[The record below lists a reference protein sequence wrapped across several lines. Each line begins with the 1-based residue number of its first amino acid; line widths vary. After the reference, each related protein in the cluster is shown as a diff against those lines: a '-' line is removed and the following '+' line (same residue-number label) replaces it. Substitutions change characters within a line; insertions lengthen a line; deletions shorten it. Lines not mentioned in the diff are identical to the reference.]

1 MQGSELPFKK
11 STCPAEIPLKV
22 MSGRWKILI
31 IQELWTE
38 VKRFN
43 QLQRSIQGITHK
55 MLTEQLRE
63 LEADGII
70 HRQVYAEIPP
80 KVEYSLTELGE
91 GLKPILEQMHDWGKS
106 PTN

>member
-1 MQGSELPFKK
+1 MQGSELPSNK
-11 STCPAEIPLKV
+11 STCPAEITLKV

-63 LEADGII
+63 LEADGVI

-91 GLKPILEQMHDWGKS
+91 GLKPILEQMHHWGKS

>member
-1 MQGSELPFKK
+1 MQGSELPFEK
-11 STCPAEIPLKV
+11 STCPAEITLKV

-31 IQELWTE
+31 IQELWIG

-63 LEADGII
+63 MEADGVI

-91 GLKPILEQMHDWGKS
+91 GLKPILEQMHDWGKF